1 MIPLKDSTP
10 RSSAPVVTVLLI
22 IINSVVFLYE
32 LTLPQRLE
40 QSFFMSYAMV
50 PARVAHLVVAPHVP
64 LQVAL
69 QPFLTSMFLHGG
81 WLHLIGN
88 MWFLWVFGDNVED
101 RLGHISYLFF
111 YLVCG
116 FGAGLAH
123 VLFNLGSTVPS
134 LGASGA
140 ISGVLGAYIVL
151 YPRARV
157 LTLMPLIFFWFTLE
171 IPAFVLLGYWFAIQ
185 FFSGVSTVGMKQGGG
200 TAWWAHI
207 GGFVIGVVLIRVWPQ
222 RRQRTWYPESY

>member
-1 MIPLKDSTP
+1 MT
-10 RSSAPVVTVLLI
+10 VVLI
-22 IINSVVFLYE
+22 IVNTLVFLYE

-40 QSFFMSYAMV
+40 NAFFMSYAMV
-50 PARVAHLVVAPHVP
+50 PARVTHLIGAPNVP

-69 QPFLTSMFLHGG
+69 APLLTSMFLHGG

-101 RLGHISYLFF
+101 RLGHFSYLIF

-116 FGAGLAH
+116 VGAGLSH
-123 VLFNLGSTVPS
+123 LVFNLGSTVPS

-157 LTLMPLIFFWFTLE
+157 LTLMPLIIFWFTLE
-171 IPAFVLLGYWFAIQ
+171 IPAFIVLGYWFAIQ
-185 FFSGVSTVGMKQGGG
+185 FLSGITSVGMRQSAGV
-200 TAWWAHI
+200 AWWAHI
-207 GGFVIGVVLIRVWPQ
+207 GGFLIGVVLIKIWPQ
-222 RRQRTWYPESY
+222 RAVRPAYYAGY